1 MNSLRLLCA
10 AFALATVS
18 FAPAAHGDRL
28 VLDRAGSAV
37 TFTLDATGHT
47 VRGTLV
53 LKDGSVEFDAA
64 GGPASGRVVIDA
76 TSAATGSSGRDKTMH
91 KEVLESEKY
100 PEFVFLPER
109 LDGAVAREGQSQ
121 AVLVGR
127 LEIHGVVKPVSLP
140 ASITVTGDQVAA
152 TASLTIPF
160 VAWGM
165 HDPSVLFLRVA
176 KEVVVQLEIQ
186 GRWVSGEAP

>member
-1 MNSLRLLCA
+1 MNNHRLLCA
-10 AFALATVS
+10 ALGFAAVM
-18 FAPAAHGDRL
+18 FAAAARGDSL
-28 VLDRAGSAV
+28 VLDRSGSAV

-47 VRGTLV
+47 VRGTLA
-53 LKDGSVEFDAA
+53 LKDGTVEFDPA
-64 GGPASGRVVIDA
+64 GGPASGRIVIDA
-76 TSAATGSSGRDKTMH
+76 TAAATGSSGRDKTMH

-109 LDGAVAREGQSQ
+109 LDGAVARDGQSQ

-140 ASITVTGDQVAA
+140 ASITVVGDRVEA

-176 KEVVVQLEIQ
+176 KEVVVDLAIK
-186 GRWVSGEAP
+186 GRWVSEETP